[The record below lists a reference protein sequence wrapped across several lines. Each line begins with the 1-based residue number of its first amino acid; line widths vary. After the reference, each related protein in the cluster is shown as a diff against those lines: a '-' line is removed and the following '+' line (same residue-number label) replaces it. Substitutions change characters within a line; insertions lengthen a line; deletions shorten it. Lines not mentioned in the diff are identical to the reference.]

1 MLPDSVF
8 SCIFVA
14 QMLLKQQI
22 CCPNS
27 TKFTSGEFL
36 HHAAPHSYKQHHL
49 ATRMNTRIQIPKHCQ
64 LCGQAFV
71 AQTTTTR
78 YCGDNC
84 SKRAYKLRKKEEKI
98 QQALSE
104 QINTANEVKPQTL
117 QSLQT
122 LQPVFNLK
130 NKEFLSVQEAA
141 DLLGASRWTIQRL
154 VQRNV
159 LNAAKLGRRTIL
171 KRSEIDNLFKTDGK

>member
-1 MLPDSVF
+1 
-8 SCIFVA
+8 
-14 QMLLKQQI
+14 
-22 CCPNS
+22 
-27 TKFTSGEFL
+27 
-36 HHAAPHSYKQHHL
+36 
-49 ATRMNTRIQIPKHCQ
+49 MNTRLSIPKHCQ

-78 YCGDNC
+78 YCGDRC
-84 SKRAYKLRKKEEKI
+84 AKLAYKLRKKEEKI

-104 QINTANEVKPQTL
+104 QTNFANDAKPQNL

-122 LQPVFNLK
+122 LQPFLNLK

-141 DLLGASRWTIQRL
+141 ELLGASRWTIQRL

-159 LNAAKLGRRTIL
+159 LHAAKLGRRTIIQ
-171 KRSEIDNLFKTDGK
+171 RSEIDNLFKTDGK

>member
-1 MLPDSVF
+1 M
-8 SCIFVA
+8 
-14 QMLLKQQI
+14 MK
-22 CCPNS
+22 
-27 TKFTSGEFL
+27 
-36 HHAAPHSYKQHHL
+36 
-49 ATRMNTRIQIPKHCQ
+49 TRIQIPKHCQ
-64 LCGQAFV
+64 HCGQAFV

-84 SKRAYKLRKKEEKI
+84 AKRAYKLRKKKEKI
-98 QQALSE
+98 QQALTE
-104 QINTANEVKPQTL
+104 QINTANHAKPQTL

-141 DLLGASRWTIQRL
+141 ELLGASRWTIQRL

-159 LNAAKLGRRTIL
+159 LNAAKLGRRTIIQ
-171 KRSEIDNLFKTDGK
+171 RSEIDNLFKTDGK